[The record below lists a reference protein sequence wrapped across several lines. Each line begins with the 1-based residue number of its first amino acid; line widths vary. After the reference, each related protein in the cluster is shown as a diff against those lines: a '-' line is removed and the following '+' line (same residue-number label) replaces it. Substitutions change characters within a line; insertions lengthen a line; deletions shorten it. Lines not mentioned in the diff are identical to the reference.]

1 MHTAPESPTRERLL
15 EAAARIFARDGLD
28 GATTREI
35 ARAAG
40 VNEVTLFRHF
50 RSKDRLLQ
58 AVVQRNFGS
67 TAAPPPLP
75 ATGNDLRADLAAHAR
90 AYEQR
95 LQENL
100 PLIRAMLGGI
110 HRHGEQERQ
119 VYLAIFAPL
128 RAALIARLEAA
139 QEGGRLQPAADAGM
153 LADLFSGMIFT
164 GVLRRAS
171 PIAFSLRSASSLAT
185 ASSWAFRR
193 SASTRSASA
202 TACSV

>member
-171 PIAFSLRSASSLAT
+171 PIARRDYRAT
-185 ASSWAFRR
+185 AYLE
-193 SASTRSASA
+193 
-202 TACSV
+202 TAVELIVRGAAP

>member
-1 MHTAPESPTRERLL
+1 MHTGSASPTRERLL
-15 EAAARIFARDGLD
+15 GAAARIFARDGLD

-50 RSKDRLLQ
+50 RSKSRLLQ
-58 AVVQRNFGS
+58 AVVQRNFG
-67 TAAPPPLP
+67 TPPAAVPALP
-75 ATGNDLRADLAAHAR
+75 AGSDLRADLRAHAR
-90 AYEQR
+90 AYEER
-95 LQENL
+95 LEENL

-119 VYLAIFAPL
+119 VHRAVFAPL

-139 QEGGRLQPAADAGM
+139 QAAGTLRTEAPATI

-171 PIAFSLRSASSLAT
+171 PLAPRDYR
-185 ASSWAFRR
+185 AAAYLEAAVDLIVRG
-193 SASTRSASA
+193 AAA
-202 TACSV
+202 